1 MALQARWWVMA
12 GSLAL
17 ALAPS
22 ASAQSVVPGEVLD
35 VPISTRLLMT
45 FRAPS
50 AASWDLSDLPM
61 STRLL
66 MSFRDQPVVPWYRS
80 DVPMSTRLLM
90 SFRSESAAVPGRFV
104 TPIPYP
110 VPHAFPA
117 PWEMG
122 AARSALEPVQVTTVT
137 LRPDTAPPTVTV
149 KPDTVVTWVNA
160 SDREHT
166 LVIETIPPPG
176 GSDWTHQQIGTA
188 RPNGSVSLMFHQPGS
203 YEYYLQDQPASR
215 GRIVVA
221 P

>member
-1 MALQARWWVMA
+1 
-12 GSLAL
+12 
-17 ALAPS
+17 
-22 ASAQSVVPGEVLD
+22 
-35 VPISTRLLMT
+35 
-45 FRAPS
+45 
-50 AASWDLSDLPM
+50 
-61 STRLL
+61 
-66 MSFRDQPVVPWYRS
+66 
-80 DVPMSTRLLM
+80 
-90 SFRSESAAVPGRFV
+90 
-104 TPIPYP
+104 
-110 VPHAFPA
+110 
-117 PWEMG
+117 MG

-203 YEYYLQDQPASR
+203 YEYYLQDQPANR
-215 GRIVVA
+215 ARIVVE